1 MTGTP
6 ERTAGGPVVVGV
18 DESDSARDAVRWAAA
33 EAAHRGAP
41 LRLVAAFA
49 PIPAGHV
56 GNPGL
61 GTSYRRV
68 MTEGARAVLTSAA
81 ELAAQVAPGVA
92 TEAELRTGFPV
103 PVLLDESER
112 AVLTVVGSR
121 GLGGFTGLLV
131 GSVAVALAARGGSPV
146 TVVRGDAGDG
156 DAAEGDRPVVV
167 GVDGSPT
174 SESAL
179 ALAYEEAA
187 LRSAPLVAVHTW
199 LDDMLEPALA
209 PVIDWAAL
217 EAEESALL
225 AQRLAGWSEKY
236 PDVEVRRLVVRDRP
250 ARALVAESAGAALVV
265 VGSRGRGGAAGLLLG
280 SVSHALLQHAHCPV
294 LVARPDG
301 GESG

>member
-1 MTGTP
+1 MTGSP

-33 EAAHRGAP
+33 EAARRGAP

-68 MTEGARAVLTSAA
+68 MTEAARGVLTSAA

-103 PVLLDESER
+103 PVLLDESDR

-146 TVVRGDAGDG
+146 AVVRGDPGEG
-156 DAAEGDRPVVV
+156 AEGDRPVVV

-174 SESAL
+174 GESAL

-209 PVIDWAAL
+209 PMIDWAAL
-217 EAEESALL
+217 ETEESALL

-294 LVARPDG
+294 LVVRPDG
-301 GESG
+301 GGSG